1 MQFVGASHML
11 VSCSHDGTARV
22 WDSWSGACAAVLS
35 GHTGRLN
42 SVVTSTDSSVIITC
56 SDDHS
61 ARVWDGNTYKLVR
74 CGGTVLV
81 VG

>member
-1 MQFVGASHML
+1 
-11 VSCSHDGTARV
+11 
-22 WDSWSGACAAVLS
+22 
-35 GHTGRLN
+35 
-42 SVVTSTDSSVIITC
+42 VVTSTDGSVIITC